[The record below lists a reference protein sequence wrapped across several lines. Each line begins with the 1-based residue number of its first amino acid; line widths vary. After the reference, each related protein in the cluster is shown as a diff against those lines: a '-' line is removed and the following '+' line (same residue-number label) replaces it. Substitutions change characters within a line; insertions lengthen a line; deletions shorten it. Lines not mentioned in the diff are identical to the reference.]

1 MEETHFALLG
11 VAWAKVEAMD
21 GVWEIPDGSVTW
33 IGWPVDED
41 AQFGGIH
48 VPGPPG
54 STDLDRRTDAGR
66 VHIRV
71 QLSGA
76 DALARANDVADAVAG
91 MMASPQ
97 SPVLI
102 ETSIVPISIAD
113 VRACRVDTD
122 ALRRI
127 YFGDDPSAI
136 EALQTVHRVGAL
148 PPILDRLNVVLS
160 DGDLDATGVLPALVF
175 WRLAVDEYA
184 FAPHEVREALH
195 SPSERMPTRIDQAR
209 AEQSVQNAFK
219 ALEALIGGWPPK
231 DDAKFAERL
240 IAIALEPL
248 AIVGPPSTDQR
259 MLLDRLIWLRELR
272 STQAAHGGKTS
283 VSDRSLSWQQLITAH
298 WTVWHCIYERIEA
311 LHASRPT

>member
-1 MEETHFALLG
+1 MDETHFALLG

-54 STDLDRRTDAGR
+54 STDLERRTDAGR
-66 VHIRV
+66 MHIRV

-127 YFGDDPSAI
+127 YFADDPSAI
-136 EALQTVHRVGAL
+136 EALQTVQRAGAL

-175 WRLAVDEYA
+175 WGVLTFPWVGERVFHRGSGGQSPASDSMRLPGSSWNFDGDPTGIVM
-184 FAPHEVREALH
+184 VR
-195 SPSERMPTRIDQAR
+195 R
-209 AEQSVQNAFK
+209 
-219 ALEALIGGWPPK
+219 
-231 DDAKFAERL
+231 
-240 IAIALEPL
+240 
-248 AIVGPPSTDQR
+248 
-259 MLLDRLIWLRELR
+259 
-272 STQAAHGGKTS
+272 
-283 VSDRSLSWQQLITAH
+283 
-298 WTVWHCIYERIEA
+298 
-311 LHASRPT
+311 